1 MFYIRLDIVNKKE
14 YEELNKDYK
23 EIKISFPK
31 DSEELEK
38 DFEYL
43 GLDYKNLSLQ
53 DTHIKECA
61 IICEEDP
68 DFSVNVTGRLNRL
81 IAKASNQ
88 GYTTPFNDMKELYN
102 LVYNIQHD
110 DREKLL
116 AILEAEEEKII
127 NIKDVLKYVK
137 NLDSF
142 YLDWASLSNEE
153 YAKNEIHLGELYM
166 EDVLPYID
174 LETLGKDLI
183 RNRKA
188 ILTDY
193 GVLCRMD
200 EGITNENEEEFGGE

>member
-88 GYTTPFNDMKELYN
+88 GYTTPFNDMEELYN
-102 LVYNIQHD
+102 LVYNIQPD
-110 DREKLL
+110 DRDKLL

-127 NIKDVLKYVK
+127 NIKDVLKYIK
-137 NLDSF
+137 NLDRF
-142 YLDWASLSNEE
+142 YLDWESLSNEE
-153 YAKNEIHLGELYM
+153 YARNEIHLGELYM

-183 RNRKA
+183 ENRKA
-188 ILTDY
+188 RLTDY
-193 GVLCRMD
+193 GVLFRMD
-200 EGITNENEEEFGGE
+200 DEIANENVEEFGGE

>member
-1 MFYIRLDIVNKKE
+1 MFYIRLDIVNKKK

-81 IAKASNQ
+81 ISKASNQ
-88 GYTTPFNDMKELYN
+88 GYTTPFNDMEELYN
-102 LVYNIQHD
+102 LVYNIQPD
-110 DREKLL
+110 DRDKLL

-127 NIKDVLKYVK
+127 NIKDVLKYIK
-137 NLDSF
+137 NLDRF
-142 YLDWASLSNEE
+142 YLDWESLSNEE
-153 YAKNEIHLGELYM
+153 YARNEIHLGELYM

-183 RNRKA
+183 ENRKA
-188 ILTDY
+188 RLTDY

-200 EGITNENEEEFGGE
+200 DGIANENVEEFGGE

>member
-193 GVLCRMD
+193 GVLCRMY

>member
-1 MFYIRLDIVNKKE
+1 MIYIRLDIVNKKE
-14 YEELNKDYK
+14 YEELNRDYK
-23 EIKISFPK
+23 EIKISIPK

-61 IICEEDP
+61 VICEEDP

-81 IAKASNQ
+81 IARANDK
-88 GYTTPFNDMKELYN
+88 GYTTPFNDMKEFYGLIKS
-102 LVYNIQHD
+102 IQSD
-110 DREKLL
+110 DRDKLL
-116 AILEAEEEKII
+116 AILEAEEENIS

-137 NLDSF
+137 NLDRF
-142 YLDWASLSNEE
+142 YLDWASHSFEE
-153 YAKNEIHLGELYM
+153 YARNEIHLGELYM

-183 RNRKA
+183 ENSNAR
-188 ILTDY
+188 LTDY
-193 GVLCRMD
+193 GVLCRMN
-200 EGITNENEEEFGGE
+200 EGMAQEEEEEFE

>member
-14 YEELNKDYK
+14 YEKLNKDYK

-193 GVLCRMD
+193 GVLCKMD
-200 EGITNENEEEFGGE
+200 EEITNENEEEFGGE

>member
-81 IAKASNQ
+81 ISKASNQ
-88 GYTTPFNDMKELYN
+88 GYTTPFNDMEELYN
-102 LVYNIQHD
+102 LVYNIQPD
-110 DREKLL
+110 DRDKLL

-127 NIKDVLKYVK
+127 NIKDVLKYIK
-137 NLDSF
+137 NLDRF
-142 YLDWASLSNEE
+142 YLDWESLSNEE
-153 YAKNEIHLGELYM
+153 YARNEIHLGELYM

-183 RNRKA
+183 ENRKA
-188 ILTDY
+188 RLTDY

-200 EGITNENEEEFGGE
+200 DGIANENIEEFGGE

>member
-1 MFYIRLDIVNKKE
+1 MIYIRLDIVNKKE
-14 YEELNKDYK
+14 YEDLNKDYK
-23 EIKISFPK
+23 EIKISIPK

-61 IICEEDP
+61 VICEEDP

-81 IAKASNQ
+81 IVRANDK
-88 GYTTPFNDMKELYN
+88 GYTTPFDDMKEFYSLIKS
-102 LVYNIQHD
+102 IQPD
-110 DREKLL
+110 DRDKLL
-116 AILEAEEEKII
+116 AIFEAEEENIT

-137 NLDSF
+137 NLDRF
-142 YLDWASLSNEE
+142 YLDWASHSFEE
-153 YAKNEIHLGELYM
+153 YARNEIHLGELYM

-183 RNRKA
+183 ENANAR
-188 ILTDY
+188 LTDY
-193 GVLCRMD
+193 GVLCRMN
-200 EGITNENEEEFGGE
+200 EGMEQEEEEEFE

>member
-193 GVLCRMD
+193 GVLCKMD
-200 EGITNENEEEFGGE
+200 EEITNENEEEFGGE

>member
-174 LETLGKDLI
+174 LETLGK
-183 RNRKA
+183 A

-193 GVLCRMD
+193 GVLCKMD
-200 EGITNENEEEFGGE
+200 EEITNENEEEFGGE

>member
-200 EGITNENEEEFGGE
+200 E

>member
-200 EGITNENEEEFGGE
+200 EWITNENEEEFGGE